1 MVARISTFGLYNMI
15 NANNLSVQARI
26 GDLSNQSA
34 SGLKSVDYK
43 GISSNAKTL
52 TALEGELSAAQTYQD
67 NVDIAENKF
76 NIQLSMVNLLLER
89 AESFKVD
96 IAASLGVPSDAST
109 DAAYV
114 AIAQADYDDFV
125 QTLNTRSGGQYL
137 FAGTAWDVQ
146 PVDITDPGY
155 AGPVTPPSAANTAYY
170 QGDAGN
176 SFIPIGDG
184 VSVDTS
190 IPGNQSAFE
199 EALRAF
205 RLIVDNPGDGV
216 ARQEA
221 FSLIESAIDGLA
233 LIRSEISANA
243 NSASRQ
249 RDILAE
255 RESFIS
261 EAISDIRDADVAQV
275 ALESQQLSTQLEASY
290 SVTTRLLRLS
300 LVDFVR

>member
-1 MVARISTFGLYNMI
+1 MVARISTFGLFNMI
-15 NANNLSVQARI
+15 NSNNLSVQNRI
-26 GDLSNQSA
+26 GDLANQSA
-34 SGLKSVDYK
+34 SGLKSIDYK
-43 GISSNAKTL
+43 GISTNAKTL
-52 TALEGELSAAQTYQD
+52 TALEAELTAAQTYQD

-109 DAAYV
+109 DAAFA

-125 QTLNTRSGGQYL
+125 QTLNTRSGGEYL
-137 FAGTAWDVQ
+137 FSGTAWDVI

-155 AGPVTPPSAANTAYY
+155 AGPVVPPSVANTSYY
-170 QGDAGN
+170 QGNNGN
-176 SFIPIGDG
+176 AFIPVGDG

-190 IPGNQSAFE
+190 IPAGQSAFE

-205 RLIVDNPGDGV
+205 NLIIDNPGDQV
-216 ARQEA
+216 ARTEA
-221 FSLIESAIDGLA
+221 FGLIETAIDGLA

-243 NSASRQ
+243 NTSARQ

-255 RESFIS
+255 REAFIS
-261 EAISDIRDADVAQV
+261 DAISDIRDADVAQV
-275 ALESQQLSTQLEASY
+275 ALESRQLSTQLEASY

-300 LVDFVR
+300 LVDFIR